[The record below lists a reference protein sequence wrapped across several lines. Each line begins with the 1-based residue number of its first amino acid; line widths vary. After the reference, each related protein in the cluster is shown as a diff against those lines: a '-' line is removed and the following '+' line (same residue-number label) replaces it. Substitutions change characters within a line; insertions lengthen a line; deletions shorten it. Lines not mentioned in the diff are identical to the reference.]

1 MKQIIKDT
9 LIITII
15 TVIAGFCLGFVYDI
29 TKEPIAAT
37 QEKAKQDAYK
47 AVFMDADSFAEDE
60 SISHVSAKSDI
71 ILEEG
76 GFVAVRIDEA
86 LVALD
91 ASGNEI
97 GYVLTVTDSEGYG
110 GDIQIAMGI
119 KNDGTLNGIE
129 ILSISETAG
138 LGMKADTDEFK
149 GQFSNK
155 KVEQFSFTKVGAKN
169 DYEIDALSGATI
181 TTKAVLNAVNG
192 GLLYVKSVAGGEAN
206 G

>member
-47 AVFMDADSFAEDE
+47 AVFLDADSFVEDE
-60 SISHVSAKSDI
+60 NVSHVSAKSDS

-76 GFVAVRIDEA
+76 GFGAVRIDEA

-110 GDIQIAMGI
+110 GDITIAMGI
-119 KNDGTLNGIE
+119 KSDGTLNGIE

-138 LGMKADTDEFK
+138 LGMKANTDEFK
-149 GQFSNK
+149 GQFSDK
-155 KVEQFSFTKVGAKN
+155 KVEQFSYTKVGAKK

-192 GLLYVKSVAGGEAN
+192 GLLYIKSVAGGVAN

>member
-76 GFVAVRIDEA
+76 GFAAVRIDEA